1 MPANMMHAIKMAP
14 LRVETELHF
23 GEMRTVATF
32 TTEDAVDLRDKLVAL
47 FGPGEEY
54 IDKDSVEIMLAEKSR
69 PPKPGTW
76 IH

>member
-32 TTEDAVDLRDKLVAL
+32 TTEDAVDLRDELVAL
-47 FGPGEEY
+47 FGRGEGWTPTDE
-54 IDKDSVEIMLAEKSR
+54 DGHV
-69 PPKPGTW
+69 P
-76 IH
+76 